1 MPCPGG
7 NGGKEMDWAYLYTK
21 NIPIE
26 SQYLYRKALDLS
38 KLENY
43 ETALRYFRQ
52 AVIIAPHYSKAF
64 YEMGNCLVKLGQYY
78 EAVVLYNRALAI
90 DPNCTDAQIKR
101 DIIINNGVLKTTGQ
115 KIF

>member
-1 MPCPGG
+1 MLCPRG
-7 NGGKEMDWAYLYTK
+7 NGRKEMDWAYIYTK

-26 SQYLYRKALDLS
+26 SQYLCRKAQDLK

-52 AVIIAPHYSKAF
+52 AVIIAPHYAKAC

-90 DPNCTDAQIKR
+90 DPDCTDAQIKR
-101 DIIINNGVLKTTGQ
+101 DRIINNGVVNTTEQ
-115 KIF
+115 KKI